1 MTVGLKRIFHL
12 HIKTGDIVKIV
23 VMLLSCILLISC
35 SQPPPTQLRIAI
47 EQTWVGYLPMIIA
60 QEKGLFAQQGVSIK
74 LIHQENGS
82 AANHAYEVGE
92 VDGVLS
98 VFADSLM
105 MNVRGIPAQAVYVID
120 SSNTADM
127 IVAKPEYHNLA
138 ELRGKTIAFDGI
150 NSFSHLFVIKALE
163 KSGILE
169 GDFHAA
175 NLPIA
180 EVLSAL
186 ESGKIDAG
194 YVYTPESN
202 AAIAEGYRA
211 LVTANDVPGIITD
224 VLTLR
229 PNVITERPQ
238 EIAKIIKALIAAR
251 HFMLQHPQESL
262 ELLAKVTG
270 LAVSELEVGFK
281 GLTYPDLEQNI
292 AALQPGGRLFQSGA
306 EIIDFYAQ
314 RGQIAKK
321 PDLDTIINGTFVI
334 SASK

>member
-1 MTVGLKRIFHL
+1 MKRI
-12 HIKTGDIVKIV
+12 
-23 VMLLSCILLISC
+23 VMLLSCLLLISC
-35 SQPPPTQLRIAI
+35 NQPPPAQLKIAI
-47 EQTWVGYLPMIIA
+47 EQTWIGYLPMIIA
-60 QEKGLFAQQGVSIK
+60 QEQGLFAQQGVSIA
-74 LIHQENGS
+74 LIPYPAGK
-82 AANHAYEVGE
+82 AASHAYEAGE
-92 VDGVLS
+92 IDGVLGI
-98 VFADSLM
+98 FADVLM
-105 MNVRGIPAQAVYVID
+105 MNVRGIPAQVVYVID

-163 KSGILE
+163 KVGIHE

-180 EVLSAL
+180 EVLPAL

-202 AAIAEGYRA
+202 AAIAKGYHA
-211 LVTANDVPGIITD
+211 LVTAGEVPGIITD
-224 VLTLR
+224 VFTLR
-229 PNVITERPQ
+229 PNVIAERPQ
-238 EIAKIIKALIAAR
+238 EIAKIIKALVAAR
-251 HFMLQHPQESL
+251 HWMLQHPQESL
-262 ELLAKVTG
+262 ELLAKATG
-270 LAVSELEVGFK
+270 IAASELEVGFK

-292 AALQPGGRLFQSGA
+292 AELQPGGELFQSGA
-306 EIIDFYAQ
+306 AIIDFYTQ

-334 SASK
+334 AASK